1 MTYPIFFAMG
11 VDMNILEIR
20 SIYNDAM
27 IFCEVYEIKNFSLV
41 AKKLGIN
48 QSTVTR
54 RIQALEDR
62 LELQLIRRSTRKI
75 EITDDG
81 VKFYQLFTGQE
92 NYLRNAIEEFK
103 FSKNSLN
110 GKIRMAIPY
119 GIANHIVSPNIAKY
133 IRENPQVNIELI
145 YQNREADLIKEAID
159 LAIVRQIPAQQT
171 LMVKKIYEAYVQ
183 LFCTPEYISRY
194 GEPKTLEDLE
204 THLITGY
211 IKDDFSV
218 DALMR
223 VEHSD
228 GRSFFIRGISNL
240 SINSTEAGKTLIKGG
255 HTIVIG
261 LDEIYEGEQKRG
273 EVVKVLPEYRFAHT
287 AFYLVRLSNNNSP
300 LVKHFMQFIEEC
312 FKLKGKK

>member
-1 MTYPIFFAMG
+1 
-11 VDMNILEIR
+11 MNILEIR
-20 SIYNDAM
+20 SIYNNAL
-27 IFCEVYEIKNFSLV
+27 IFCEVYEIKNFSHV

-54 RIQALEDR
+54 RIQALEEK

-103 FSKNSLN
+103 FSRNSLN

-119 GIANHIVSPNIAKY
+119 GIANHILSPNIAQY
-133 IRENPQVNIELI
+133 VRENPQVHIELI
-145 YQNREADLIKEAID
+145 YQNREADLIKDAID

-171 LMVKKIYEAYVQ
+171 LMVKKIYETYVQ

-194 GEPKTLEDLE
+194 GEPKALDDLE
-204 THLITGY
+204 KHLITGY
-211 IKDDFSV
+211 IKDDSSI
-218 DALMR
+218 DNLMR
-223 VEHSD
+223 VEHMD
-228 GRSFFIRGISNL
+228 GRHFFIRGKSSL
-240 SINSTEAGKTLIKGG
+240 SINSTEAGKTLIRGG
-255 HTIVIG
+255 HAIVIG
-261 LDEIYEGEQKRG
+261 LDELYEGEQKRG

-287 AFYLVRLSNNNSP
+287 AFYLVRLNNNNSP
-300 LVKHFMQFIEEC
+300 LVKHFMQFIEGC
-312 FKLKGKK
+312 FKLKKHVMGLSGSVNFFV